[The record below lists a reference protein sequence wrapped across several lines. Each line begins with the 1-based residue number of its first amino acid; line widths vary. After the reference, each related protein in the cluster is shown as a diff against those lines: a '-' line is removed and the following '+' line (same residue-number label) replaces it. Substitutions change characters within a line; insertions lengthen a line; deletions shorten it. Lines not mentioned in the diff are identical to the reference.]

1 MRNIFAYSL
10 AWKDIP
16 RDILPEEI
24 EGKDIPHLFQR
35 QAIMPVMT
43 TQTIRDQFPILHKKV
58 HQLPLVYFDNA
69 ATTQKP
75 QLVLDAII
83 EYYTQFNANIHRG
96 VHVLAEE
103 STNIWEQS
111 RQAVAD
117 FFQADPAEL
126 IVTRNTTEAL
136 NILVRGWGER
146 NLSEDDV
153 VLVALSEHHSNFV
166 PWQQLCHRKRAQF
179 LTLPL
184 AENGLIDLAKTKQ
197 LFKQHQKHLRVVSL
211 HHISNT
217 LGTVTPI
224 EAVVQLLKDLGIREQ
239 VLLSVD
245 IAQSAAHLPIH
256 FHDSGVDAMAF
267 SGHKMYAPMGV
278 GGLFVTKKRLEEF
291 EPVLFGGGMINTV
304 MVDETTFAPE
314 TADRFTAGTPDV
326 ASLYG
331 LAKACEFIKE
341 IGWENIQ
348 QHEEELTQYA
358 LDQLQAFPEISVVGP
373 PAVRNSQ
380 GEVVRLGSVAFLYDK
395 VHAHDV
401 AQILDRKGVAVRSG
415 QHCTMPL
422 HVSRGWMATTRAS
435 FAIYNTKSEVDVMI
449 EALKDINTVFKRG

>member
-1 MRNIFAYSL
+1 
-10 AWKDIP
+10 
-16 RDILPEEI
+16 
-24 EGKDIPHLFQR
+24 
-35 QAIMPVMT
+35 MT
-43 TQTIRDQFPILHKKV
+43 SQNIRDQFPILNKKV
-58 HQLPLVYFDNA
+58 HHLPLVYFDNA

-75 QLVLDAII
+75 QRVIDGIV
-83 EYYTQFNANIHRG
+83 EYYTNFNANIHRG

-103 STNIWEQS
+103 STSIWEQS
-111 RQAVAD
+111 RQEVAS
-117 FFQADPAEL
+117 FFQADQQEL

-136 NILVRGWGER
+136 NILVRGWGEG
-146 NLSEDDV
+146 NINEDDV

-166 PWQQLCHRKRAQF
+166 PWQQLCLKKGAQF

-184 AENGLIDLAKTKQ
+184 AENGVINLAKTEQ
-197 LFKQHQKHLRVVSL
+197 LFKQHKEHLRVVSL

-224 EAVVQLLKDLGIREQ
+224 ADVVQLLKDLDIREQ

-245 IAQSAAHLPIH
+245 VAQSAAHLPIH

-278 GGLFVTKKRLEEF
+278 GGLFVTQKRLQEF

-304 MVDETTFAPE
+304 MVDETTFASD

-331 LAKACEFIKE
+331 LAKACQFIKE
-341 IGWENIQ
+341 VGWENIQ
-348 QHEEELTQYA
+348 KHEEELTQYA
-358 LDQLQAFPEISVVGP
+358 LNQLHTFPEITVVGP
-373 PAVRNSQ
+373 QDVRDSQ
-380 GEVVRLGSVAFLYDK
+380 GNIVRLGSVAFLYDK

-422 HVSRGWMATTRAS
+422 HVSQGWMATTRAS
-435 FAIYNTKSEVDVMI
+435 FAIYNTQSEVDVMI
-449 EALKDINTVFKRG
+449 EALKDINTVFRRG